1 MSSRGKECRGTARRA
16 PTLSSMPHTPRFA
29 CDVMLGKTA
38 KWLRMLGFDT
48 FYDNKAEDAELKKLC
63 LRENRVLLT
72 KDVELHHLMP
82 AGASRLVEAV
92 YPRQQLEEIVVF
104 FHLNKSALPPRCSLC
119 NGELAAVEK
128 GLVRDRVPPYVFRTQ
143 SVFQRCGSCLKIYW
157 PGTHLG
163 KIVQACEAFRKS
175 SG

>member
-1 MSSRGKECRGTARRA
+1 MIV
-16 PTLSSMPHTPRFA
+16 PPRFA
-29 CDVMLGKTA
+29 CDVMLGRTA

-48 FYDNKAEDAELKKLC
+48 LYDNRAGDDELKRLC

-72 KDVELHHLMP
+72 KDVALHRSMP
-82 AGASRLVEAV
+82 PGSSRLVESVHA
-92 YPRQQLEEIVVF
+92 RQQLVELSAALRLDRF
-104 FHLNKSALPPRCSLC
+104 ALPPRCSLC

-128 GLVRDRVPPYVFRTQ
+128 EALRDLVPPYVFRTQ
-143 SVFQRCGSCLKIYW
+143 DRFQRCGRCRKIYW

-163 KIVQACEAFRKS
+163 RILQVCEIIRKA